1 VANNEVWR
9 WQRVF
14 DTTAH
19 KEEANCR
26 RFLLGVHEA
35 LEMRNLVVLSE
46 SYGVIDRRDGNE
58 KLQVVAAAVDT
69 EAGHFF
75 VATQSAML
83 LCFSLASSQVF
94 FLS

>member
-1 VANNEVWR
+1 MANKEVWR
-9 WQRVF
+9 WRRVF

-19 KEEANCR
+19 NKKQVAEAFCW
-26 RFLLGVHEA
+26 GVHEA

-46 SYGVIDRRDGNE
+46 SHGVIDSRDGNE

-83 LCFSLASSQVF
+83 LCFSLSSSQVF
-94 FLS
+94 VLS

>member
-1 VANNEVWR
+1 MAKGFWYDCS
-9 WQRVF
+9 QQ
-14 DTTAH
+14 
-19 KEEANCR
+19 EAGCR
-26 RFLLGVHEA
+26 SFLLGVHEA

-46 SYGVIDRRDGNE
+46 SHGVIDSRDGNE

-83 LCFSLASSQVF
+83 LCFSLSSSQVF
-94 FLS
+94 VLL

>member
-1 VANNEVWR
+1 
-9 WQRVF
+9 
-14 DTTAH
+14 
-19 KEEANCR
+19 
-26 RFLLGVHEA
+26 
-35 LEMRNLVVLSE
+35 MLSE

-83 LCFSLASSQVF
+83 LCFSLSSSQVF
-94 FLS
+94 FPLVILSPNVVSSFSFLRLMERIS